1 LQFYDDDILMIKVK
15 KGDLDSLSPL
25 FERYNVKMYNFFLRN
40 CHDQELSMDLT
51 QDLFQRIITYRHTY
65 QEGAN
70 FKTWIY
76 RMAKNLNIDYYRK
89 NHKWNMVYDTTEDL
103 GSDEKLITE
112 EIVYDEEK
120 QQLFKAI
127 ERLSIEQRE
136 LIELSRFQDLKYS
149 EISEI
154 TGDSIANIKVKVHRA
169 IKKLKEV
176 YYDE

>member
-1 LQFYDDDILMIKVK
+1 LNFYDDDILMVNVK

-25 FERYNVKMYNFFLRN
+25 FDRYHVKMYNFFYRMSY
-40 CHDQELSMDLT
+40 DKELSMDLT
-51 QDLFQRIITYRHTY
+51 QDLFHRIIVYRHTY

-76 RMAKNLNIDYYRK
+76 KLAKNLNIDHYRK
-89 NHKWNMVYDTTEDL
+89 YHKWSMVYDTTEYLENDT
-103 GSDEKLITE
+103 KLVTE
-112 EIVYDEEK
+112 EIVYDEQK

-127 ERLSIEQRE
+127 EKLSKEQQE

-154 TGDSIANIKVKVHRA
+154 TGDSVANIKVKIHRA
-169 IKKLKEV
+169 LKKLKEI

>member
-25 FERYNVKMYNFFLRN
+25 FERYHVKMYNFFYRN
-40 CHDQELSMDLT
+40 SHDQELSMDLT

-76 RMAKNLNIDYYRK
+76 KMAKNLNIDYYRK

-103 GSDEKLITE
+103 GGEGKLISE
-112 EIVYDEEK
+112 ELVYDEEK

-127 ERLSIEQRE
+127 DKLNEEQKE

-154 TGDSIANIKVKVHRA
+154 TGDSVANIKVKVHRA